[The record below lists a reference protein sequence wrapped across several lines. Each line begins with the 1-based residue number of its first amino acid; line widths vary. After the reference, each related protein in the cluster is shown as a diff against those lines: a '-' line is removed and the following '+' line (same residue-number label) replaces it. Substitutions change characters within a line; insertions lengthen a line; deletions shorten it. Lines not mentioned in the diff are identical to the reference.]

1 MVGPLTDEPLLSVA
15 LTLNGSELSLG
26 SLIMVMALPLEKCT
40 YIYIGGRR
48 GLVSRCWTCSCG
60 LGAGSEQ
67 LIWDLFVLGVVRL
80 RPREV

>member
-1 MVGPLTDEPLLSVA
+1 
-15 LTLNGSELSLG
+15 
-26 SLIMVMALPLEKCT
+26 MVMALPLEKCS

-60 LGAGSEQ
+60 LGAGPEQ